1 MFLCWGIFGV
11 CSPTVRIIAFQ
22 AIDPGSTPGR
32 RRITQR
38 RVPFLHGRTLYCTW
52 TGILDPVVCSGWSRD
67 MFDFEISQVCFL
79 HVVLNS
85 LGTILV
91 KVITIPLGTKISNA
105 MINDLVI
112 EPYQNKPANQT
123 NNVAVDLVRSAQFMA
138 RHNFIQEIS

>member
-1 MFLCWGIFGV
+1 
-11 CSPTVRIIAFQ
+11 
-22 AIDPGSTPGR
+22 
-32 RRITQR
+32 
-38 RVPFLHGRTLYCTW
+38 
-52 TGILDPVVCSGWSRD
+52 

-112 EPYQNKPANQT
+112 ETYQNKPANQT

-138 RHNFIQEIS
+138 RHNFIQEMS